1 MVRQLVR
8 GSDLSVDLGTSGAEF
23 TPAPTRSG
31 VRTLFSN
38 ALFGTRFATIWI
50 ATGILAI
57 ICTIV
62 APSTFTSASWS
73 SVLPFGS
80 LVVILALG
88 QMLVIMV
95 GGIDLSMAAAISLQ
109 ANILVGVS
117 KGANDR
123 LAIAVLT
130 VLAVAVLIG
139 FVNGVLVAVV
149 ELNPLIVTLSMK
161 FILDGANS
169 QYRLGIANS
178 SKVPNSLANVVIDKL
193 FGVSKAF
200 WAVVALTLVV
210 SVMLRSSTPGRRFQ
224 TVGAN
229 RRAAWMAGIHVRT
242 YVVLAYIG
250 ASVAA
255 GLGAILLS
263 GLVQSPGATPGK
275 DYLLGPVAAVV
286 LGGAAL
292 SGGLASPWSTWV
304 AAFFVQ
310 ILNQMLRI
318 LGLDVA
324 WQNVVFGLAIVLGML
339 ISGDRIADVIGRLLV
354 RSSARSPTASPNQ
367 LADAKPIT

>member
-1 MVRQLVR
+1 
-8 GSDLSVDLGTSGAEF
+8 LSVEVSTSGVATGAESGTSRVHGLL
-23 TPAPTRSG
+23 G
-31 VRTLFSN
+31 NLV
-38 ALFGTRFATIWI
+38 FGTRFATIWI
-50 ATGILAI
+50 ATGVLAI
-57 ICTIV
+57 VCSIV

-95 GGIDLSMAAAISLQ
+95 GGIDLSMAASISLL
-109 ANILVGVS
+109 ANVLVGVS
-117 KGANDR
+117 KGADGR
-123 LAIAVLT
+123 LGGAV
-130 VLAVAVLIG
+130 VAVICVAVLIG
-139 FVNGVLVAVV
+139 FINGVLVAIV

-161 FILDGANS
+161 FIIDGATS
-169 QYRLGIANS
+169 QYRTGIANS
-178 SKVPNSLANVVIDKL
+178 STVPDSLSSVVIEKW
-193 FGVSKAF
+193 FGISKAF
-200 WAVVALTLVV
+200 WAVAVLTLIV

-229 RRAAWMAGIHVRT
+229 RRAAWMAGVHVRT
-242 YVVLAYIG
+242 YVILAYIG
-250 ASVAA
+250 AAVAA

-263 GLVQSPGATPGK
+263 GLIVSPGPTPGK

-318 LGLDVA
+318 LGLDNS

-339 ISGDRIADVIGRLLV
+339 ISGDRIADVIGRLLL
-354 RSSARSPTASPNQ
+354 RSSASSTPASPQQ
-367 LADAKPIT
+367 LAEPKALT

>member
-1 MVRQLVR
+1 LSDNIGISD
-8 GSDLSVDLGTSGAEF
+8 GSVGADSPRRIA
-23 TPAPTRSG
+23 T
-31 VRTLFSN
+31 RTLMSN

-50 ATGILAI
+50 AAGLLAI
-57 ICTIV
+57 VCAIV

-73 SVLPFGS
+73 SMLPFGS
-80 LVVILALG
+80 LVAILALG

-95 GGIDLSMAAAISLQ
+95 GGIDLSMAASISLL

-117 KGANDR
+117 KGANGR
-123 LAIAVLT
+123 LGVAVLT
-130 VLAVAVLIG
+130 VLCVAVLIG
-139 FVNGVLVAVV
+139 LVNGLLVAIV

-161 FILDGANS
+161 FVIDGANS

-178 SKVPNSLANVVIDKL
+178 TTVPNSLAKVVIEKW
-193 FGVSKAF
+193 FGISKAF
-200 WAVVALTLVV
+200 WAVVVLTLVV

-229 RRAAWMAGIHVRT
+229 RRAAWMAGVHVRT
-242 YVVLAYIG
+242 YVVLAYVG

-263 GLVQSPGATPGK
+263 GIVKSPGATPGK
-275 DYLLGPVAAVV
+275 EYLLGPVAAVV

-292 SGGLASPWSTWV
+292 SGGLASPWSTWM
-304 AAFFVQ
+304 AAFFIQV
-310 ILNQMLRI
+310 LNQMLRI
-318 LGLDVA
+318 LGLDNS

-339 ISGDRIADVIGRLLV
+339 ISGDRIADVIGRLLL
-354 RSSARSPTASPNQ
+354 RGSARSPTPAPSQ
-367 LADAKPIT
+367 LVSSKPT

>member
-1 MVRQLVR
+1 MSDMISNSDSSAKAVSSRRQA
-8 GSDLSVDLGTSGAEF
+8 LGTLMG
-23 TPAPTRSG
+23 
-31 VRTLFSN
+31 N
-38 ALFGTRFATIWI
+38 ALFSTRFATIWI
-50 ATGILAI
+50 ATGLLAI
-57 ICTIV
+57 ICAIV
-62 APSTFTSASWS
+62 APSIFTSASWS

-95 GGIDLSMAAAISLQ
+95 GGIDLSMAASISLL

-117 KGANDR
+117 KGANGR
-123 LAIAVLT
+123 LGIAVLA
-130 VLAVAVLIG
+130 VLGVAVLIG
-139 FVNGVLVAVV
+139 FVNGVLVAIV

-161 FILDGANS
+161 FVIDGFTS
-169 QYRLGIANS
+169 EYRLGIANS
-178 SKVPNSLANVVIDKL
+178 TTVPDSLANVVIDKV

-200 WAVVALTLVV
+200 WAVMVLTLVV
-210 SVMLRSSTPGRRFQ
+210 SVILRSSVPGRRFQ

-229 RRAAWMAGIHVRT
+229 RRAAWTAGIHVRT

-250 ASVAA
+250 AAVAA

-263 GLVQSPGATPGK
+263 GLVRSPGATPGTP
-275 DYLLGPVAAVV
+275 YLLGPVAAVV

-304 AAFFVQ
+304 AAFFLQV
-310 ILNQMLRI
+310 LSQMLSI
-318 LGLDVA
+318 LGLDAA
-324 WQNVVFGLAIVLGML
+324 WRNVVFGLAIVLGMI

-354 RSSARSPTASPNQ
+354 RSSARSPTVLPNP
-367 LADAKPIT
+367 LAPTKPT

>member
-1 MVRQLVR
+1 LSVELGGFDAQ
-8 GSDLSVDLGTSGAEF
+8 SDLAQRGRHL
-23 TPAPTRSG
+23 
-31 VRTLFSN
+31 RTLLSN
-38 ALFGTRFATIWI
+38 GLFGTRFATIWI
-50 ATGILAI
+50 ATGLLALICSI
-57 ICTIV
+57 I
-62 APSTFTSASWS
+62 APNTFTSASWS

-95 GGIDLSMAAAISLQ
+95 GGIDLSMAAAISLL

-123 LAIAVLT
+123 LA
-130 VLAVAVLIG
+130 VAVVTVIVVAIVIG
-139 FVNGVLVAVV
+139 FANGVLVGIV

-161 FILDGANS
+161 FILDGVTS
-169 QYRLGIANS
+169 DYRLGIANS
-178 SKVPNSLANVVIDKL
+178 SKVPDSLANVVIEKA

-200 WAVVALTLVV
+200 WAVLALTLVV

-224 TVGAN
+224 AVGAN
-229 RRAAWMAGIHVRT
+229 RRAARMAGVHVRT

-263 GLVQSPGATPGK
+263 GLVQSPGPTPGTP
-275 DYLLGPVAAVV
+275 YLLGPVAAVV

-310 ILNQMLRI
+310 VLNQMLRV
-318 LGLDVA
+318 LGLENA
-324 WQNVVFGLAIVLGML
+324 YQNVVFGLAIVLGML
-339 ISGDRIADVIGRLLV
+339 ISGDRIADVIGRLLL
-354 RSSARSPTASPNQ
+354 RRPTPSTAPRQTSSPARGP
-367 LADAKPIT
+367 

>member
-1 MVRQLVR
+1 M
-8 GSDLSVDLGTSGAEF
+8 SVELGRSGAESN
-23 TPAPTRSG
+23 PAPTGSG
-31 VRTLFSN
+31 LRTLMSN
-38 ALFGTRFATIWI
+38 ALFGTRFASIWI

-57 ICTIV
+57 VCTIV
-62 APSTFTSASWS
+62 APSTFTSASLS
-73 SVLPFGS
+73 GFVLPYGS

-117 KGANDR
+117 KGSNDR
-123 LAIAVLT
+123 LGIAVLT
-130 VLAVAVLIG
+130 VLVVAIAIG

-161 FILDGANS
+161 FILDGLTS
-169 QYRLGIANS
+169 DYRLGIANN
-178 SKVPNSLANVVIDKL
+178 SKVPNSLADVVFEKF

-200 WAVVALTLVV
+200 WAVLGLTLVV

-224 TVGAN
+224 SVGAN

-242 YVVLAYIG
+242 YVILAYIG

-263 GLVQSPGATPGK
+263 GIVQSPGATPGTP
-275 DYLLGPVAAVV
+275 YLLGPVAAVV

-292 SGGLASPWSTWV
+292 SGGLASPLSTWM
-304 AAFFVQ
+304 AAFFLQ
-310 ILNQMLRI
+310 ILTQMLSI
-318 LGLDVA
+318 LGLDA
-324 WQNVVFGLAIVLGML
+324 AYRNVVFGLAIVLGML
-339 ISGDRIADVIGRLLV
+339 ISGDRIADVIGRLIL
-354 RSSARSPTASPNQ
+354 RSSARSAAAVPSE
-367 LADAKPIT
+367 LAGSKPFT

>member
-1 MVRQLVR
+1 M
-8 GSDLSVDLGTSGAEF
+8 GTSGVVADAE
-23 TPAPTRSG
+23 SG
-31 VRTLFSN
+31 TSRVHGLLGN
-38 ALFGTRFATIWI
+38 VVFGTRFATIWI
-50 ATGILAI
+50 ATGLLAI
-57 ICTIV
+57 ICSIV

-95 GGIDLSMAAAISLQ
+95 GGIDLSMAASISLL
-109 ANILVGVS
+109 ANVLVGVS
-117 KGANDR
+117 KGADGR
-123 LAIAVLT
+123 LGGAVVAVLC
-130 VLAVAVLIG
+130 VAVLIG
-139 FVNGVLVAVV
+139 FVNGVLVAIV

-161 FILDGANS
+161 FVIDGATS

-178 SKVPNSLANVVIDKL
+178 STVPHSLDSVVIEKW
-193 FGVSKAF
+193 FGISKAF
-200 WAVVALTLVV
+200 WAVVVLTLVV

-229 RRAAWMAGIHVRT
+229 RRAAWMAGVHVRT
-242 YVVLAYIG
+242 YVILAYIG
-250 ASVAA
+250 AAVAA

-263 GLVQSPGATPGK
+263 GLIVSPGPTPGK

-318 LGLDVA
+318 LGLDNS
-324 WQNVVFGLAIVLGML
+324 WQNVVFGLAIILGML
-339 ISGDRIADVIGRLLV
+339 ISGDRIADVIGRLLL
-354 RSSARSPTASPNQ
+354 RSSARSPTASPSQ
-367 LADAKPIT
+367 LADTKTLT

>member
-1 MVRQLVR
+1 M
-8 GSDLSVDLGTSGAEF
+8 
-23 TPAPTRSG
+23 
-31 VRTLFSN
+31 SN
-38 ALFGTRFATIWI
+38 ALFGTRFASIWI
-50 ATGILAI
+50 ATRNPGHRLQHRSPRAR
-57 ICTIV
+57 
-62 APSTFTSASWS
+62 SRRRRWGF
-73 SVLPFGS
+73 VLPYGS

-123 LAIAVLT
+123 LGIAVLT
-130 VLAVAVLIG
+130 VIVVAIAIG

-161 FILDGANS
+161 FILDGLTS
-169 QYRLGIANS
+169 EYRLGIANN
-178 SKVPNSLANVVIDKL
+178 SKVPNSLADVVIDKF

-200 WAVVALTLVV
+200 WAVVGLTLVV
-210 SVMLRSSTPGRRFQ
+210 SVMLRSSTAGRRFQ

-242 YVVLAYIG
+242 YVILAYIG

-263 GLVQSPGATPGK
+263 GLVQSPGATPGTP
-275 DYLLGPVAAVV
+275 YLLGPVAAVV

-292 SGGLASPWSTWV
+292 SGGLASPLVDVGGRVLHPDSP
-304 AAFFVQ
+304 
-310 ILNQMLRI
+310 QMLSI
-318 LGLDVA
+318 LGLDA
-324 WQNVVFGLAIVLGML
+324 AYRNVVFGLAIVLGML
-339 ISGDRIADVIGRLLV
+339 ISGDRIADVIGRLIL
-354 RSSARSPTASPNQ
+354 RSSARSAAGGEARSSAPNHSLDHHQIYQGRPTHVKTTEGN
-367 LADAKPIT
+367 KK

>member
-1 MVRQLVR
+1 MGNR
-8 GSDLSVDLGTSGAEF
+8 
-23 TPAPTRSG
+23 
-31 VRTLFSN
+31 
-38 ALFGTRFATIWI
+38 LFGTRFATIWI
-50 ATGILAI
+50 ATGVLVI
-57 ICTIV
+57 ICSIV

-95 GGIDLSMAAAISLQ
+95 GGIDLSMAANISLL
-109 ANILVGVS
+109 ANVLVGVS
-117 KGANDR
+117 KGQNDR
-123 LAIAVLT
+123 MAVAVIT

-169 QYRLGIANS
+169 QYRLGIANN
-178 SKVPNSLANVVIDKL
+178 SKVPDSLASVVIDKFL
-193 FGVSKAF
+193 GISKAF

-210 SVMLRSSTPGRRFQ
+210 SLMLRSSTPGRRFQ

-229 RRAAWMAGIHVRT
+229 RRAAWMAGIHVRS

-263 GLVQSPGATPGK
+263 GLIQSPGPTPGAP
-275 DYLLGPVAAVV
+275 YLLGPVAAVV

-318 LGLDVA
+318 LGLENA
-324 WQNVVFGLAIVLGML
+324 WQNVVFGLAIVFGML
-339 ISGDRIADVIGRLLV
+339 ISGDRIADIIGRVLL
-354 RSSARSPTASPNQ
+354 RSTARTEAAASEHVGAANT
-367 LADAKPIT
+367 LT